1 MPRTDQSWA
10 RGRLAGLL
18 LAISVVGAGCGFT
31 PLYATPGVSSAL
43 SQIDVVVPEG
53 RVPYLLREDLDDV
66 LAHDKSA
73 PPAWRLEISVVQSRD
88 PRGLSITDVAE
99 RYELGLKVSYSL
111 TNVATGKV
119 VYSSQVTTEVSYDST
134 VAPYAGIAARQN
146 TQERAASDAARR
158 IQIELAAW
166 IAKNGDR

>member
-1 MPRTDQSWA
+1 
-10 RGRLAGLL
+10 
-18 LAISVVGAGCGFT
+18 
-31 PLYATPGVSSAL
+31 
-43 SQIDVVVPEG
+43 
-53 RVPYLLREDLDDV
+53 
-66 LAHDKSA
+66 
-73 PPAWRLEISVVQSRD
+73 
-88 PRGLSITDVAE
+88 
-99 RYELGLKVSYSL
+99 LKVSYSL